1 MRKIY
6 YQVAN
11 SFSEEIILD
20 LEFRFVSVAGYN
32 NNSS

>member
-1 MRKIY
+1 MKAIY
-6 YQVAN
+6 YHVAN

-20 LEFRFVSVAGYN
+20 LEFRVVSVVAYN